1 MHAHFDEIA
10 PNYKHIVGFAAVSIF
25 INMLVMYES
34 TSNVKK
40 SFLQKHQITKQK
52 DDFEAILSSFP
63 EGIMIARTAKDDK
76 QLASPRPDLQDVSL
90 ENSQIENLPLEANQ
104 IVLPDIRFANKVLR

>member
-1 MHAHFDEIA
+1 
-10 PNYKHIVGFAAVSIF
+10 
-25 INMLVMYES
+25 MLLMYES

-63 EGIMIARTAKDDK
+63 EGIMIARATKDDK
-76 QLASPRPDLQDVSL
+76 KLAAPKRDLSI
-90 ENSQIENLPLEANQ
+90 ENSQMEN
-104 IVLPDIRFANKVLR
+104 